1 MQPIKKWRIKP
12 AMDLNDY
19 SDGVL
24 QPGIKQTRENGFFIV
39 TVNAQL

>member
-1 MQPIKKWRIKP
+1 
-12 AMDLNDY
+12 MDLNDH

-24 QPGIKQTRENGFFIV
+24 QPGIKQTRENGFYML